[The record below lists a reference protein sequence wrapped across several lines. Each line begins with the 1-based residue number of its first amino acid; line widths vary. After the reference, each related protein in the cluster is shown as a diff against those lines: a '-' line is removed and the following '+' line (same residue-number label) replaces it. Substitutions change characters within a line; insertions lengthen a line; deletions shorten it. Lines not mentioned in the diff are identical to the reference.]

1 MARNRDKNGKN
12 GRFSDSNSTA
22 ANNKGNRFSEQQKGR
37 NDGKSRSNNTNI
49 PEVLKKD
56 IADFNWYQP
65 IGTTIGPRGW
75 NGSVPIIAAIKV
87 QPSLG
92 ITNSP
97 SSPTHQMARIMYN
110 EIVRVNATS
119 CPYEPVDLQ
128 LALLAVSELYKF
140 TVWAGRFYK
149 YLRMYSRFNRAIP
162 DYFFNAEHAIKASF
176 DQNTTDYRAWYNNFV
191 LKCSTISLPGNLQ
204 FFKNIDDMFSGVFI
218 DEDSERAQFTLFIP
232 YVFYKYSERG
242 TNGGMLVPIIPGY
255 ERRSTIDDNTYST
268 TSQHDNKWTELGT
281 PFIPNLD
288 FTITEVMR
296 IGDELLEALLRSE
309 DICRISADVYKAYGP
324 EKLVH
329 FNMLNED
336 DMLPIYYS
344 PDMNSM
350 IENAI
355 LVGRPQIDTLTTAL
369 PDGDISYA
377 PAITQNTSIDG
388 GNLVF
393 EMFGRRKMGSPTGPV
408 LDYFNQDYIFN
419 VHDDREVTPDIMID
433 LARWTPTLKLGV
445 YSSLPDAATVRV
457 DSCGTEILLEA
468 EILYVGTHG
477 EIERLVIDT
486 STICDKSIDVSEV
499 VKRLAYA
506 NAFHYFPRVAPVLTQ
521 GPEYSIE
528 FRSFDKYAV
537 VPQKDIKQIHDTYL
551 ITQFQVPDY
560 NYSLR

>member
-12 GRFSDSNSTA
+12 GRFSDNNNTA
-22 ANNKGNRFSEQQKGR
+22 TNKGNRFSEQQKGR

-49 PEVLKKD
+49 PEILKKD
-56 IADFNWYQP
+56 IADFNWYKP
-65 IGTTIGPRGW
+65 VGTTIGSRGW
-75 NGSVPIIAAIKV
+75 NGSVPIVAAIKV

-162 DYFFNAEHAIKASF
+162 DYFFNAENAIKASF

-218 DEDSERAQFTLFIP
+218 DEDSERAQFTMFVP

-242 TNGGMLVPIIPGY
+242 AHGGQLIPIIPGY
-255 ERRSTIDDNTYST
+255 TRRSTIDDSTYGT
-268 TSQHDNKWTELGT
+268 TLQHDNKWAELGT
-281 PFIPNLD
+281 PFTPTGV
-288 FTITEVMR
+288 FTINDVMR

-350 IENAI
+350 IENSI
-355 LVGRPQIDTLTTAL
+355 LVGRPQMDTVSVTA
-369 PDGDISYA
+369 PEGDYTYA
-377 PAITQNTSIDG
+377 PAITQNPNLDG
-388 GNLVF
+388 GNLIF
-393 EMFGRRKMGSPTGPV
+393 EMYGRRQMGDPGGPM

-419 VHDDREVTPDIMID
+419 VHDDREVTPDVMID
-433 LARWTPTLKLGV
+433 LARWTPTLDFKK
-445 YSSLPDAATVRV
+445 YAAATNAGTVHIN
-457 DSCGTEILLEA
+457 SCGTEILLEA

-477 EIERLVIDT
+477 EIERLPIDT
-486 STICDKSIDVSEV
+486 STICDTNIDVSEV
-499 VKRLAYA
+499 IKRLAYA
-506 NAFHYFPRVAPVLTQ
+506 NAFHYFPRVAPVLTK
-521 GPEYSIE
+521 SIE
-528 FRSFDKYAV
+528 YCIEFKSFDKYAV